1 MKKIVSRGRVLGK
14 NSSEFARMLEGSEG
28 TKTFTLKSGRQAKF
42 LLTVVLSGEIESRT
56 FVDPAVNGRDQSL
69 LTPESVSDISRTI
82 KLQQFFPAI
91 GRMVG
96 ERIEVLDGSRRRA
109 ACIFNETKFEI
120 LVTKDEISLADA
132 RQLAIDIQT
141 AREHTLRELGKR
153 FEVMYGKSMTK
164 EEIARAE
171 NISKAKVTRAFQ
183 AAAVPDEMIAV
194 FPVASDLA
202 LPDYQLL
209 LQISEDANAKSVP
222 IEELVDT
229 VRERIA
235 ETEGAKEDK
244 AKILAIFKAES
255 KSLKPAP
262 VKSVVVEKLRDFSD
276 RRQYARKKSDPKKRV
291 VAYEFSRLP
300 SEVQTEID
308 EAIKKIIGKM
318 SAPQGFQMGDAAE
331 LKAVLEDGG
340 IARVKKQD
348 LGSDEIS
355 THLEAGKLVTKLA
368 LDWQNRIKFTLDH
381 NFSITSVNFAD
392 ELLEQ
397 NSDIDSEDVAQRLDA
412 DFFLLTSEISCL
424 VDALV
429 NALGGEAKQ

>member
-153 FEVMYGKSMTK
+153 FEVMYGKNMTK

-209 LQISEDANAKSVP
+209 LQISEDANAKNVP
-222 IEELVDT
+222 IGDLVDT

-235 ETEGAKEDK
+235 ETEGAQEDK

-318 SAPQGFQMGDAAE
+318 SA
-331 LKAVLEDGG
+331 
-340 IARVKKQD
+340 
-348 LGSDEIS
+348 
-355 THLEAGKLVTKLA
+355 
-368 LDWQNRIKFTLDH
+368 
-381 NFSITSVNFAD
+381 
-392 ELLEQ
+392 
-397 NSDIDSEDVAQRLDA
+397 
-412 DFFLLTSEISCL
+412 
-424 VDALV
+424 
-429 NALGGEAKQ
+429 GE

>member
-153 FEVMYGKSMTK
+153 FEVMYGKNMTK

-209 LQISEDANAKSVP
+209 LQISEDANAKTYRLEIWLIRCAS
-222 IEELVDT
+222 ELQ
-229 VRERIA
+229 RLRARKRI
-235 ETEGAKEDK
+235 KRRYWLSSKRK
-244 AKILAIFKAES
+244 AKA
-255 KSLKPAP
+255 
-262 VKSVVVEKLRDFSD
+262 
-276 RRQYARKKSDPKKRV
+276 
-291 VAYEFSRLP
+291 
-300 SEVQTEID
+300 
-308 EAIKKIIGKM
+308 
-318 SAPQGFQMGDAAE
+318 
-331 LKAVLEDGG
+331 
-340 IARVKKQD
+340 
-348 LGSDEIS
+348 
-355 THLEAGKLVTKLA
+355 
-368 LDWQNRIKFTLDH
+368 
-381 NFSITSVNFAD
+381 
-392 ELLEQ
+392 
-397 NSDIDSEDVAQRLDA
+397 
-412 DFFLLTSEISCL
+412 
-424 VDALV
+424 
-429 NALGGEAKQ
+429 